1 MRVDK
6 LLEPQPQSCHRN
18 GSVRFPLPV
27 PPKADWGSLQPLSR
41 VALYPG
47 TAASIPLGTG
57 CVPPHH
63 HQSGFSCPCYFA
75 LQASEK
81 MSSWELVKPRSQ
93 AGTSLP
99 CDGVRG
105 TQVSGLLSFLL
116 GSSLNRDPV
125 QVLTQGVLRNPF
137 GHCDQLNCYE
147 WKGTVFWSSHSS
159 TSRSAVWSSRR
170 GAVVNE
176 SD

>member
-1 MRVDK
+1 MEKSRNESGQIVRTTATIMSQK
-6 LLEPQPQSCHRN
+6 WFCEVPTASTTKSRLGQSAALIKS
-18 GSVRFPLPV
+18 GIV
-27 PPKADWGSLQPLSR
+27 PWHCSQHSL
-41 VALYPG
+41 G
-47 TAASIPLGTG
+47 HWM
-57 CVPPHH
+57 CPPHH

-137 GHCDQLNCYE
+137 GHWDQLN
-147 WKGTVFWSSHSS
+147 
-159 TSRSAVWSSRR
+159 
-170 GAVVNE
+170 
-176 SD
+176 